1 LVWAFFLAG
10 RYEIIMRR
18 SADEGTG
25 RVVVGGIAQ
34 GDRWK
39 DPRGDEYVVSW
50 VRKLGVLG
58 YRKVNDGPEAENVMD
73 MTKFVQ
79 LFRPTPM

>member
-1 LVWAFFLAG
+1 
-10 RYEIIMRR
+10 
-18 SADEGTG
+18 
-25 RVVVGGIAQ
+25 
-34 GDRWK
+34 
-39 DPRGDEYVVSW
+39 VSW